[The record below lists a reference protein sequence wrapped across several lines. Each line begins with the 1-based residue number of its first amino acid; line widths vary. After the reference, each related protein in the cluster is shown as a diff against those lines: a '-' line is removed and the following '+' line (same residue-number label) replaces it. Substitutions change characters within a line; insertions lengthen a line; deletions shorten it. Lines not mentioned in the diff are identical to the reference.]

1 MGFFDRFASGPKPAA
16 GSSGSSPAPAQP
28 ASGEKPAA
36 GGGVIPRMAEARAKL
51 DVRDLPGAM
60 AIYQEVL
67 ATAGARPDV
76 LVSLSGELGVRGHVR
91 ELIELVAPHYDA
103 QRHGPATGLNLLQ
116 AFIAVRD
123 IASAQ
128 HLLDILFALNRP
140 ELEDRLF
147 GFSNAIGEL
156 MAGHEAAA
164 LSAEQLKSAGGAAAP
179 EPAKVSL
186 ASISKPVWFYGLE
199 DAAPHLQPAKSGKL
213 RRVAFAQCSVPGLP
227 ESMERSAH
235 PEDELGRFCRGF
247 ALWSA
252 ETFAAS
258 AGYDPVAAVGLSNH
272 QHYVLFPVEWTTDN
286 LRELNETSSG
296 GLDFVVTSALRNRN
310 DDFELVLRI
319 WEVRKFRELKQF
331 ATRWTPATADAA
343 LAQFHAQIRQYMEWS
358 ALPDGLAYAP
368 PASPS
373 AHIQALGATLTQFL
387 GTKGV
392 LAPAQ
397 VEPGSTVQL
406 RNARA
411 NPEDVRAQLMLVT
424 TMLRQKAA
432 GQAPDADA
440 LRHAQAWLATEAAQ
454 KADVSALLVKLA

>member
-1 MGFFDRFASGPKPAA
+1 MGFFDRFAPGPKPNA
-16 GSSGSSPAPAQP
+16 GSPASSPAPVP
-28 ASGEKPAA
+28 AAGADKPAA
-36 GGGVIPRMAEARAKL
+36 GGGVVPRMSEARAKL
-51 DVRDLPGAM
+51 DAHDLPGAV

-103 QRHGPATGLNLLQ
+103 QRHGPATGINLLQ

-128 HLLDILFALNRP
+128 HLLDMLFALNRP
-140 ELEDRLF
+140 ELEERLF

-164 LSAEQLKSAGGAAAP
+164 LSAEQLATSARGER

-199 DAAPHLQPAKSGKL
+199 ETASHLQPAKSGKL
-213 RRVAFAQCSVPGLP
+213 RRVAFAQCAVPGLP
-227 ESMERSAH
+227 EAMERSARA
-235 PEDELGRFCRGF
+235 EDELGRFCRGF
-247 ALWSA
+247 ALWFA
-252 ETFAAS
+252 ETFSAS
-258 AGYDPVAAVGLSNH
+258 AGYDPVAAVGLSSA

-286 LRELNETSSG
+286 LRELNETSTG
-296 GLDFVVTSALRNRN
+296 GLDFVVTSAMRSHN

-331 ATRWTPATADAA
+331 SLRWTPATADAA
-343 LAQFHAQIRQYMEWS
+343 LAQFHGQIRQYMEWS
-358 ALPDGLAYAP
+358 ALPDGPAYAP
-368 PASPS
+368 PVSPT
-373 AHIQALGATLTQFL
+373 AHIQALGATLSQFL

-392 LAPAQ
+392 LAPGQ
-397 VEPGSTVQL
+397 VHAGCAIQL
-406 RNARA
+406 RNAQA
-411 NPEDVRAQLMLVT
+411 NPDDVRAQLTLVAAV
-424 TMLRQKAA
+424 LRQKAA

-440 LRHAQAWLATEAAQ
+440 LRHAQDWLATPAAQ
-454 KADVSALLVKLA
+454 QADVSALLVKLA